1 MPTTEAVVLA
11 AHGVP
16 ATDYP
21 RWRVGLLMLLEFAPL
36 VGRIGVLRAAREA
49 LDRHMRQWPRTTD
62 NDPYKAAV
70 DELAA
75 GLQARMRW
83 PVSAGYNEFCA
94 PTVAQAIDE
103 ALGRGARRVIVLPT
117 MLVRGNEHT
126 ESEIRQAVEQARERH
141 SGADIRY
148 AWPFDPDQ
156 LLAMLAGQ
164 VSEHTGATEP

>member
-1 MPTTEAVVLA
+1 VLA

-16 ATDYP
+16 AYDYP
-21 RWRVGLLMLLEFAPL
+21 RWRVGLLMMLEFAPL
-36 VGRIGVLRAAREA
+36 VGRIGLLRAAREA
-49 LDRHMRQWPRTTD
+49 LDRHMRRWPRTTG

-75 GLQARMRW
+75 GLQARSGL
-83 PVSAGYNEFCA
+83 PVLAGYNEFCS
-94 PTVAQAIDE
+94 PTVGEAIDE
-103 ALGRGARRVIVLPT
+103 ALAGGAGHVIVLPT

-126 ESEIRQAVEQARERH
+126 ESEIRQAVERARQRH

-148 AWPFDPDQ
+148 AWPFDQDQ

-164 VSEHTGATEP
+164 VSAHAGEAGS